1 MRLLMGLKDKVAII
15 TGSSRGI
22 GLEIAKKLAENGCK
36 LVICSTKHDTATTTA
51 ESLSKEY
58 SIEAIGVGVNV
69 ANEEDVQSLIT
80 QTVERFGAI
89 NILVNNAGITKDNL
103 LLRLKSEDWTSVI
116 ETNLNSVFYCT
127 KAVLKPMLKQKN
139 GRIINVSS
147 VVGLIGNP
155 GQSNYA
161 ASKAGMIAFTKSVA
175 KEYASKGI
183 IANAI
188 APGFIETD
196 MIATLPEEYLNNII
210 SSIPLGRLGQSGEIA
225 NLVAF
230 LASDVSGYMTGQT
243 FKIDGGLSM

>member
-1 MRLLMGLKDKVAII
+1 MGLKDKVAII